1 MDLQTFK
8 RKLQILNDDEGCEV
22 RKEYINKFINTN
34 DKSYQEQIK
43 SKRKFVDG
51 YCYLGYLWDY
61 IKDPIVIEKNYIEAL
76 TKNIN
81 VVYVFWDIHTCER
94 ICIKDYWKFDKTAV
108 LKLELKTLLAGEK
121 YLPEDIYIF
130 DESLTWTVIKTHEDI
145 DGNCYCLK
153 SGKI

>member
-8 RKLQILNDDEGCEV
+8 TRLEILNDEEGREL
-22 RKEYINKFINTN
+22 RKKYIKKFINVN
-34 DKSYQEQIK
+34 DKSYQEQIQ
-43 SKRKFVDG
+43 STHKFVDG

-61 IKDPIVIEKNYIEAL
+61 IKNPIVIEKIYIDAL
-76 TKNIN
+76 AQSVD

-94 ICIKDYWKFDKTAV
+94 IFIKDYWKFGKTAV

-130 DESLTWTVIKTHEDI
+130 DKSFTWTVIKTHEDI
-145 DGNCYCLK
+145 DGKCYCLK